1 MLSLG
6 CGLVSMGQRAV
17 KEADVIRVTRLSGP
31 TAREAEEQV
40 AEYVE
45 EEVARYD
52 GRNLGVRTRR
62 DGSGGLRV
70 DFTYDTA
77 TPPVAIEITAVA
89 IEITALVEPDVKALG
104 AELLK
109 LETKLQEIVSSE
121 ELGAWLLGI
130 GVGANMRDLRQPL
143 IDLLRR
149 HRSRNGVAIFTADET
164 PEDMTDGDLRL
175 LAELF
180 DLGLASAMRSDEG
193 NELSIFPPIGNAQE
207 SDDSLGTLLR
217 TAMAANVDKLREAR
231 PRETHLVVTLD
242 RSDLSPDPVRTP
254 TPELPDGI
262 DMLWVL
268 LGYYNAKWTYR
279 LWRTTAS
286 DRRWHLLRH
295 PLGKP
300 PAVSRGLPATS
311 AS

>member
-1 MLSLG
+1 
-6 CGLVSMGQRAV
+6 MGQRAV

-31 TAREAEEQV
+31 TARQAEEQV

-70 DFTYDTA
+70 DFTYDLA
-77 TPPVAIEITAVA
+77 TPPVAM
-89 IEITALVEPDVKALG
+89 EITALVEPDVRALD

-109 LETKLQEIVSSE
+109 LEAELQEIVSSE

-130 GVGANMRDLRQPL
+130 RVGANVRRLRQPL
-143 IDLLRR
+143 VDLLRR
-149 HRSRNGVAIFTADET
+149 HRGRNGVAIFAADEA

-180 DLGLASAMRSDEG
+180 DLGLAGMGATSGEG

-207 SDDSLGTLLR
+207 GDDGFGTLLR
-217 TAMAANVDKLREAR
+217 TAMAANVDKLRETR

-254 TPELPDGI
+254 APELPDGI
-262 DMLWVL
+262 DVLWVL
-268 LGYYNAKWTYR
+268 LGYFNAKWTYR

-300 PAVSRGLPATS
+300 PAVYPPHPRTDRAG
-311 AS
+311 

>member
-1 MLSLG
+1 
-6 CGLVSMGQRAV
+6 
-17 KEADVIRVTRLSGP
+17 VIRVTRLSGA

-70 DFTYDTA
+70 DFTYDVA
-77 TPPVAIEITAVA
+77 TPPVAM
-89 IEITALVEPDVKALG
+89 EITALVEPDVRALG
-104 AELLK
+104 TELLK
-109 LETKLQEIVSSE
+109 LETELQEIVSSE

-130 GVGANMRDLRQPL
+130 RVGASRRRLMEPL
-143 IDLLRR
+143 KELLRR
-149 HRSRNGVAIFTADET
+149 HRGRNGVAIFAADEA
-164 PEDMTDGDLRL
+164 PEDITDRERERL
-175 LAELF
+175 AHLF
-180 DLGLASAMRSDEG
+180 DLGLASAMRSDEE

-207 SDDSLGTLLR
+207 GDDNFGTLLR
-217 TAMAANVDKLREAR
+217 IAMAENVDKLRAAR

-254 TPELPDGI
+254 APELPDGI
-262 DMLWVL
+262 DVLWVL
-268 LGYYNAKWTYR
+268 LGYFNAKCTYR

-286 DRRWHLLRH
+286 ERRWHLLRH

-300 PAVSRGLPATS
+300 PAVYPSYAPHDQTWRWSPGS
-311 AS
+311 G

>member
-1 MLSLG
+1 
-6 CGLVSMGQRAV
+6 V
-17 KEADVIRVTRLSGP
+17 
-31 TAREAEEQV
+31 
-40 AEYVE
+40 
-45 EEVARYD
+45 
-52 GRNLGVRTRR
+52 
-62 DGSGGLRV
+62 
-70 DFTYDTA
+70 
-77 TPPVAIEITAVA
+77 
-89 IEITALVEPDVKALG
+89 VEPDVKALG

-109 LETKLQEIVSSE
+109 LETESQEIVSSE
-121 ELGAWLLGI
+121 ELGTWLLGI
-130 GVGANMRDLRQPL
+130 RVGANVRRLRQPRV
-143 IDLLRR
+143 DLLRR
-149 HRSRNGVAIFTADET
+149 HRGRNGVAIFAADDA

-175 LAELF
+175 RSELF

-207 SDDSLGTLLR
+207 SDDGFGTLLR

-242 RSDLSPDPVRTP
+242 RSDLSPAPVRTP
-254 TPELPDGI
+254 PPELPDGI
-262 DMLWVL
+262 DVLWVL

-300 PAVSRGLPATS
+300 PRV
-311 AS
+311 ASGFPPCQR